1 VEVAQ
6 TPPTRPASIV
16 LMKYL
21 PARSIAQPDA
31 TWTVDAT
38 ATSEIEDLGVIHQ
51 IGGTPWSNR
60 WLGVAIA
67 IAVAIVGFG
76 FVGHWTS
83 EGPAPA
89 TPGPALADDT
99 RSRSAEAPDGDL
111 APFVVTTPADGDTIH
126 GGVVEISGFAR
137 RPIGTIHLAILLG
150 DAVLGWTNLEVGEPG
165 RVTTSIR
172 VFAPSFGVP
181 VVLRIASGASSHGPG
196 VEMSI
201 GLRLHAPAGIGIWR
215 TVIGGPNESP
225 SVLVEGFGPETT
237 RDVVIG
243 VSTAGGRVL
252 VDEKASVGYED
263 GRPGAVGGDMIGL
276 GSFTVRLGLDDPLP
290 SVLIVSVTWRDANG
304 SVNSVG
310 QVIEES
316 SQPRVPLRRR
326 G

>member
-1 VEVAQ
+1 
-6 TPPTRPASIV
+6 
-16 LMKYL
+16 
-21 PARSIAQPDA
+21 
-31 TWTVDAT
+31 
-38 ATSEIEDLGVIHQ
+38 
-51 IGGTPWSNR
+51 
-60 WLGVAIA
+60 
-67 IAVAIVGFG
+67 
-76 FVGHWTS
+76 
-83 EGPAPA
+83 
-89 TPGPALADDT
+89 
-99 RSRSAEAPDGDL
+99 
-111 APFVVTTPADGDTIH
+111 
-126 GGVVEISGFAR
+126 
-137 RPIGTIHLAILLG
+137 
-150 DAVLGWTNLEVGEPG
+150 
-165 RVTTSIR
+165 